1 MTSADLYVLLLFMS
15 RQPEKQARAE
25 AMLGEIA
32 ELGLMVAKELA
43 ARLRASEDVDETV
56 ALAGAFQK
64 ASRAVRL
71 TVALDFKLD
80 RDAAREARD
89 VAREAETAKAEAI
102 ERQPRPED
110 AAPGPLEIRKRRVGK
125 LLNRLLWNESEGD
138 AEEFEVLSDDLAARL
153 DEAALSAD
161 FETLPIEVL
170 AQRVI
175 ADMGLSGDLTLSL
188 RETPA
193 ADAEAQ
199 RAPEPAD
206 TG

>member
-1 MTSADLYVLLLFMS
+1 LTSVNSYVLFLFMP

-25 AMLGEIA
+25 AMLGELA

-43 ARLRASEDVDETV
+43 ARLRASEGVGETV

-71 TVALDFKLD
+71 TVALDFKLN

-89 VAREAETAKAEAI
+89 VVREAEKVEAA
-102 ERQPRPED
+102 ERQAAPEYS
-110 AAPGPLEIRKRRVGK
+110 APGPIETRKRRVGN

-153 DEAALSAD
+153 DEAALSDD

-175 ADMGLSGDLTLSL
+175 ADMGLSGELTLSL
-188 RETPA
+188 REAQPGDIRTPTPKP
-193 ADAEAQ
+193 Q
-199 RAPEPAD
+199 LAD